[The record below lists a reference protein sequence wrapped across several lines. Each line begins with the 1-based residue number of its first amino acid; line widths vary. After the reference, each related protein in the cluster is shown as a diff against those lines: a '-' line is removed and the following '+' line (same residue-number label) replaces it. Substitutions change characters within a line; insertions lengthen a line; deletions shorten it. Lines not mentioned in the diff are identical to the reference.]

1 MKKIAI
7 LLLLLTSIM
16 LIISCKQPVDGNE
29 QVIETNEPEIE
40 SEEKIDME
48 HKMGNNDFDLAKT
61 IEVLQQALPNTTELT
76 ERSNVIDSLK
86 RAGIRG
92 ATQAR
97 LIYESGYTG
106 KLEVV
111 CEDNRTYELILIS
124 HDVSDRR
131 YYSVEVIE
139 DMQTGECVY
148 SVYDVPKSP
157 STWAEKGQRDP
168 VEFDVKATQEVLRS
182 VLVDNNEPDGYNR
195 EEFWAILD
203 DMRMLGI
210 PGATHAALHVDPD
223 NAKRRII
230 EIVSE
235 DGKNYRFDLTRIESD
250 RGVRY
255 IVYSVTDLDTGEI
268 LWHELDDITV
278 W

>member
-1 MKKIAI
+1 VKKIVI

-16 LIISCKQPVDGNE
+16 LIISCKQTVGNTQVVD
-29 QVIETNEPEIE
+29 TPEPEKEQGERDIE
-40 SEEKIDME
+40 IKREY
-48 HKMGNNDFDLAKT
+48 DFDLEKT
-61 IEVLQQALPNTTELT
+61 MEVLQQVLPDTEL
-76 ERSNVIDSLK
+76 SNVIYALQYA
-86 RAGIRG
+86 RVRG

-97 LIYESGYTG
+97 LIEEPHKTLI
-106 KLEVV
+106 LEVV
-111 CEDNRTYELILIS
+111 CEDNRTYKLNSYIIS
-124 HDVSDRR
+124 YGGTAHFRVTAVR
-131 YYSVEVIE
+131 
-139 DMQTGECVY
+139 DMQTGEY
-148 SVYDVPKSP
+148 FYPEDVGAVAPKSP

-182 VLVDNNEPDGYNR
+182 VLVDNEPNNGYDK
-195 EEFWAILD
+195 EEFGSILS

-210 PGATHAALHVDPD
+210 PGATHAALSADSWM
-223 NAKRRII
+223 AKRRII

-235 DGKNYRFDLTRIESD
+235 DGKNYRFDLTRIDSD

-268 LWHELDDITV
+268 LWHNLDEVVV